1 MMKIAIENEKNFE
14 KKYNICTKHH
24 SKLIHSIDFK
34 WCDLLLLW
42 FYMQL
47 KTACHG
53 HAERNLTQDS
63 VLKMARTKLYMCA

>member
-1 MMKIAIENEKNFE
+1 MMKIAIENEK
-14 KKYNICTKHH
+14 KLIKSTTYAQKHH
-24 SKLIHSIDFK
+24 SKPIHLIDFK

-42 FYMQL
+42 FYMLL

-53 HAERNLTQDS
+53 HAERSLTQDS

>member
-1 MMKIAIENEKNFE
+1 MRKILRKSTTYAQ
-14 KKYNICTKHH
+14 KHH

-47 KTACHG
+47 KTACQRY
-53 HAERNLTQDS
+53 AEQSFTQDS